1 MSVLLFPTPP
11 QAGRG
16 PHSFEIMKKQT
27 ISIIVGIIIAIMI
40 ITFFFFVPWLQS
52 QEDEAEYETIKEVQQ

>member
-1 MSVLLFPTPP
+1 
-11 QAGRG
+11 
-16 PHSFEIMKKQT
+16 MKKHT
-27 ISIIVGIIIAIMI
+27 IAIITGIIIAIMI

>member
-1 MSVLLFPTPP
+1 
-11 QAGRG
+11 
-16 PHSFEIMKKQT
+16 MKKQT

-52 QEDEAEYETIKEVQQ
+52 QEDETEYKTIKEVQQ